1 MEIVLYHTTG
11 CHLCE
16 LAEAELA
23 LAGIVAAK
31 VDIATDDVL
40 FQKYGWLIPVVALDE
55 HELRWPFNA
64 QQLSEW
70 LAQIPTRT
78 ASTSHD
84 AP

>member
-1 MEIVLYHTTG
+1 LDIVLYHTAG

-23 LAGIVAAK
+23 LAGMEAIK
-31 VDIATDDVL
+31 IDIATDDAL
-40 FQKYGWLIPVVALDE
+40 FQKYGWLIPVLALGE
-55 HELRWPFNA
+55 NELRWPFNA
-64 QQLSEW
+64 DQLCKW
-70 LAQIPTRT
+70 FDQIPTRT